1 MTTLGSSAVALSVA
15 FISFSACAKGTRDY
29 RAHTAALLETGAHER
44 CFGEHGL
51 YTSSVFVG
59 YEARMAIDL
68 IRVAGPPRPQDTI
81 GRLEISDV
89 TVRLQVRGGNGDEF
103 SYWAKA
109 VGYRPTTM
117 IGCTPLGGG
126 EVGDS
131 EALERLA
138 QWLESLSE
146 RDLGVRSIGPYGL
159 DYGIEFLFNGG
170 HVDWYLL
177 ELGSRAQVAAA
188 LSRAAI
194 ALEVSPAAEISLGR
208 TLGCDVL
215 TVADEGLRAVVVL
228 GVASEHSLPEEL
240 PMDRTL
246 YCGISVYWDG
256 AYSASMS
263 RLVAAAVLP
272 SPGAAQSR

>member
-1 MTTLGSSAVALSVA
+1 
-15 FISFSACAKGTRDY
+15 
-29 RAHTAALLETGAHER
+29 
-44 CFGEHGL
+44 
-51 YTSSVFVG
+51 
-59 YEARMAIDL
+59 MAIDL

-81 GRLEISDV
+81 GKLEISDG

-117 IGCTPLGGG
+117 IGCTPVGGG
-126 EVGDS
+126 KIGDC
-131 EALERLA
+131 EAVERLA
-138 QWLESLSE
+138 QWLDTLSD

-159 DYGIEFLFNGG
+159 DYSVERLFNGG

-177 ELGSRAQVAAA
+177 ELDAGAQVAAA

-194 ALEVSPAAEISLGR
+194 ALEVDPAAEIRLGK

-215 TVADEGLRAVVVL
+215 TVTDEGLRAVVVL
-228 GVASEHSLPEEL
+228 CVESETSLPTEH

-246 YCGISVYWDG
+246 YCGISVFCDG

-263 RLVAAAVLP
+263 RLVAAAILP